1 MFGGTSSK
9 ATWWKGAVRDNQAS
23 LTSLDAAQYWIQG
36 FLAATRE
43 LTDAHAT
50 RIVCESLKKILK
62 DASSGDARD
71 GILAAAK
78 ILETR
83 AGEETTITGIAQNLP
98 EEVRKRFTDNLQLPI
113 HQLETPF
120 NIEPTIIER
129 QFRYRVLF
137 LEGSFSVKGPEEE
150 FDEVVQVRQ
159 TPTQGVVEVTLKG
172 KVAGMKILT
181 R

>member
-9 ATWWKGAVRDNQAS
+9 STWWKGAVRDNQAS

-36 FLAATRE
+36 FLAAIRE

-50 RIVCESLKKILK
+50 RIVCESLKETLK
-62 DASSGDARD
+62 NAPSGDARD

-83 AGEETTITGIAQNLP
+83 AGEETTVTGIAENLP
-98 EEVRKRFTDNLQLPI
+98 EEVRKGFIDNLQLPE
-113 HQLETPF
+113 HELQTPF
-120 NIEPTIIER
+120 NIEPTVIEK
-129 QFRYRVLF
+129 QFRYRVIF

-150 FDEVVQVRQ
+150 FDEVVKVRQ
-159 TPTQGVVEVTLKG
+159 TTTHGVVEVKLRG